1 MISCNTLR
9 PDRFEPIS
17 DAIDLELPDITAT
30 ICLSGA
36 YYAEA
41 HVRATAEACDIPM
54 NSEHHTAAP
63 LDVFYVVETT
73 GQVSGERHHRVRS
86 LLFETPCQADKERTR
101 LQIANTL
108 GTFSIWK
115 GTTYIEP
122 AEWSYDVVMADGT
135 VIRSRRGK
143 LLPGPYPGEGTMSC
157 S

>member
-1 MISCNTLR
+1 MR
-9 PDRFEPIS
+9 
-17 DAIDLELPDITAT
+17 
-30 ICLSGA
+30 
-36 YYAEA
+36 
-41 HVRATAEACDIPM
+41 
-54 NSEHHTAAP
+54 SEHHPAAP